1 MAPLALRRN
10 DTLETIELLMADIR
24 ELVRLEED
32 SQTVL
37 KLPVEQM
44 LDSAGS
50 ALGRLEE
57 RKTALMRLV
66 DRHATEYFECRT
78 RPGAGK
84 QPQNEPQAAAH
95 QRLMQAF
102 RTLQRAHQDNER
114 VLQLRM
120 TLLSEDMRTIERSRQ
135 FLRSTLQAVAA

>member
-1 MAPLALRRN
+1 LALRRS
-10 DTLETIELLMADIR
+10 DTLEKIELLMADIR
-24 ELVRLEED
+24 ELVRLEEE
-32 SQTVL
+32 SQNVL

-50 ALGRLEE
+50 SLGRLEE

-78 RPGAGK
+78 RFGPAEAGPK
-84 QPQNEPQAAAH
+84 DGPCAMAH
-95 QRLMQAF
+95 QRLLQAF
-102 RTLQRAHQDNER
+102 RSLQRAHQDNER

>member
-1 MAPLALRRN
+1 MAPLALRRS
-10 DTLETIELLMADIR
+10 DTLEKIELLLADIR
-24 ELVRLEED
+24 ELIRLEEE
-32 SQTVL
+32 SQSVL

-50 ALGRLEE
+50 SLGRLEE
-57 RKTALMRLV
+57 RKTRLMRLV
-66 DRHATEYFECRT
+66 DQHSTEYFECRT
-78 RPGAGK
+78 RFAAEAAEGPC
-84 QPQNEPQAAAH
+84 AAAH
-95 QRLMQAF
+95 QRLLQAF
-102 RTLQRAHQDNER
+102 RALQRAHQDNER

>member
-1 MAPLALRRN
+1 MAPLALRRS
-10 DTLETIELLMADIR
+10 DTLEKIEQLMADIHA
-24 ELVRLEED
+24 LVRLEEE
-32 SQTVL
+32 SQNVL

-50 ALGRLEE
+50 SLGRLEE
-57 RKTALMRLV
+57 RKTSLMRLV

-78 RPGAGK
+78 RFGADPADKDGAC
-84 QPQNEPQAAAH
+84 AAAH
-95 QRLMQAF
+95 QRLLQAF
-102 RTLQRAHQDNER
+102 RSLQRAHQDNER

-120 TLLSEDMRTIERSRQ
+120 TLLSEDMRTNERSRR

>member
-1 MAPLALRRN
+1 MAPLALRRS
-10 DTLETIELLMADIR
+10 DTLEKIEQLMADIHA
-24 ELVRLEED
+24 LVRLEEE
-32 SQTVL
+32 SQNVL

-50 ALGRLEE
+50 SLGRLEE

-78 RPGAGK
+78 RFGSEPTGKDGAC
-84 QPQNEPQAAAH
+84 AAAH
-95 QRLMQAF
+95 QRLLQAF
-102 RTLQRAHQDNER
+102 RSLQRAHQDNER

-120 TLLSEDMRTIERSRQ
+120 TLLGEDMRTNERSRQ